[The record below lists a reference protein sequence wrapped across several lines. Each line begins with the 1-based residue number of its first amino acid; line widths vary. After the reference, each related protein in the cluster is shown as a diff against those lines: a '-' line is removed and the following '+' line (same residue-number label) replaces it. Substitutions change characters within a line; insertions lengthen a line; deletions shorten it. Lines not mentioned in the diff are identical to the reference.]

1 MIVWTI
7 AALGL
12 AIIVVL
18 IWTSALAG
26 FFGERLPVSVLIGI
40 SKLSRWWLS

>member
-1 MIVWTI
+1 MNESLGVHGNRSAMIVWTI

-26 FFGERLPVSVLIGI
+26 FFGE
-40 SKLSRWWLS
+40 